1 MPSANPLAIFAPR
14 LNATEAPWMAVGS
27 IASNAYGEA
36 RMTLDLDVVMV
47 IPAQN
52 ARRFAAA
59 FPEESF
65 YCPPPDVIEIE
76 ATRGRQGHFNVID
89 HATMFKADVYIAG
102 GDPFEQWAFRNRRQL
117 TVEEASVWIAPPEYV
132 AVYKL
137 EFFREGGSEKHI
149 RDIRGMLAVTD
160 VDRAVIEEEANA
172 RGLVAQWKLC
182 LNDR

>member
-27 IASNAYGEA
+27 IASNAY
-36 RMTLDLDVVMV
+36 
-47 IPAQN
+47 
-52 ARRFAAA
+52 
-59 FPEESF
+59 
-65 YCPPPDVIEIE
+65 
-76 ATRGRQGHFNVID
+76 
-89 HATMFKADVYIAG
+89 
-102 GDPFEQWAFRNRRQL
+102 EQWAFRNRRQL

>member
-59 FPEESF
+59 SRKSRF
-65 YCPPPDVIEIE
+65 
-76 ATRGRQGHFNVID
+76 T
-89 HATMFKADVYIAG
+89 
-102 GDPFEQWAFRNRRQL
+102 
-117 TVEEASVWIAPPEYV
+117 
-132 AVYKL
+132 
-137 EFFREGGSEKHI
+137 
-149 RDIRGMLAVTD
+149 
-160 VDRAVIEEEANA
+160 A
-172 RGLVAQWKLC
+172 RHPM
-182 LNDR
+182 